1 MASRR
6 FSQAISEGAGISVLA
21 HVRAADE
28 ARAAQADGAQAVAVD
43 FPLPGLRVATELPIL
58 WWGASGTL
66 REARDLGA
74 DACVLVAARDGDEPG
89 RLQQL
94 HAEAF
99 DLGLDCVVEVR
110 TEDEL
115 DTVLEQVDPDILLLS
130 RRGSEDETALEPVLE
145 LLSGVPAGKLA
156 IAAVAVA
163 DRERVHELERAG
175 VDAVIVPAGA
185 GLDVVREI
193 SQA

>member
-28 ARAAQADGAQAVAVD
+28 ARAAAADGAQAVAVD
-43 FPLPGLRVATELPIL
+43 FALPGLRVATELPIL
-58 WWGASGTL
+58 WWGSGTL
-66 REARDLGA
+66 HEARDIGA
-74 DACVLVAARDGDEPG
+74 DASVLVAARDGDEPG

-94 HAEAF
+94 QAEAL

-115 DTVLEQVDPDILLLS
+115 DTVLEQVDPEILLLS
-130 RRGSEDETALEPVLE
+130 RRGSDDETALDPILE

-175 VDAVIVPAGA
+175 VDAVIVPASA
-185 GLDVVREI
+185 GLDALREI